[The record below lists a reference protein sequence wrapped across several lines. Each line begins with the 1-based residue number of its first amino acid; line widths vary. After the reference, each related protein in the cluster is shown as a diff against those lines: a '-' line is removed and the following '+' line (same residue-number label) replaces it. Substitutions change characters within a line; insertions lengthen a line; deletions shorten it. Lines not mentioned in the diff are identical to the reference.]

1 MKPNH
6 FQAYVEAQLE
16 DIEGLKFKRMF
27 GGFGLYAGELF
38 FGILNRERLYFRINE
53 QTKKRYENA
62 GMDVFITPAR
72 KKALKNYYEVPL
84 AVIEQRS
91 DLAEWAREAV
101 AAAKSAD

>member
-1 MKPNH
+1 MKSSS

-16 DIEGLKFKRMF
+16 DITGLKFRRMF

-38 FGILNRERLYFRINE
+38 FGILHRERLYFRIND
-53 QTKKRYENA
+53 QTKKRYEKA

-84 AVIEQRS
+84 EVIEQRNE
-91 DLAEWAREAV
+91 LAEWAREAV
-101 AAAKSAD
+101 SAAKSAD